1 MAKILSSWVVH
12 WAKGHNSQH
21 SCPSSKGSFQ
31 SVQTAS
37 IPTDYKKNWS
47 LTQIFWPIY
56 PQPLR
61 LLKWPWGREGTQLPN
76 PHRLDFQTTLAWGRN
91 SGESKLNIFSL
102 EKLRNAKFFLNPSIM
117 EQTHVSYP
125 FNLKLKEN
133 QIQELINNYLSVLQI
148 TKFRGWWINFLKPW
162 CGAFGGFWQVK
173 VVGGGKCLKRSE
185 DLNSLSFNDFAVV
198 TKEDSH
204 SPYTDSSTCSEIFS
218 LYQVLALRLN
228 MISPV

>member
-1 MAKILSSWVVH
+1 MPSPDLDTCVAVRACSKKPWLESRLSW
-12 WAKGHNSQH
+12 NLP
-21 SCPSSKGSFQ
+21 CPHLSL
-31 SVQTAS
+31 
-37 IPTDYKKNWS
+37 PT
-47 LTQIFWPIY
+47 
-56 PQPLR
+56 
-61 LLKWPWGREGTQLPN
+61 

-102 EKLRNAKFFLNPSIM
+102 EKLRNAEFFCLNPSIM

-133 QIQELINNYLSVLQI
+133 QIQESINNYLSVLQI